1 MSEIIRTL
9 RLEEQEEF
17 ERFLERCYG
26 HSRGFFLRAAPDWHY
41 PGQEAVQCCLVLERD
56 GKIVSHVATY
66 PLQIVVGP
74 AQVWCGGIGDVA
86 TLPEARG
93 QGCMSRLME
102 ESRRRMRER
111 GMPLA
116 ALWGDQQRYQ
126 NFGYETCGV
135 RYNVQVTRRGL
146 EVAGDS
152 PADVTEVDPRDPEVV
167 SQVGMLHAT
176 LAYRVEWPRVALKL
190 QRSGVR
196 VFLGPDGY
204 LITREEGY
212 SRDLDVQEISSPT
225 GREAEL
231 ILGALNITFGASANV
246 ALGPGEGERTARLLR
261 VASGWSAQ
269 PQGMLCIVDF
279 PKLLQDLSPCLA
291 QRAAGLPAFEISV
304 GCHWKEEVDWA
315 TVKWDEAEL
324 IVEAGQNAEKA
335 VVLGARE
342 LAAVLFG
349 GPHPPPPGLGTFG
362 RLLPVPLHIP
372 PLDHV

>member
-231 ILGALNITFGASANV
+231 ILGALNIT
-246 ALGPGEGERTARLLR
+246 
-261 VASGWSAQ
+261 
-269 PQGMLCIVDF
+269 IVDF